1 MPPPPFI
8 AVCRCAFGGVFPDD
22 RAQVVIRA
30 LGEACLAPVVVPD
43 LCGMAARRE
52 AALAEWV
59 RRPGLRI
66 VACHPRAVAGLF
78 EAADLALP
86 GRGAEVINLR
96 ERSCAEALD
105 ELGVR
110 GPQGLPTSGD
120 DPPAFGLQ
128 TTASDWFP
136 WFPVIDRRRC
146 TACRQ
151 CADFCLFGVYV
162 VESDR
167 VEVRNPSNCKTHCPA
182 CARICPQAAIMF
194 PKHGEAPINGAE
206 ITDEEAEQARVRHDL
221 HALLG
226 DDIAAALAE
235 RKRRAR
241 ARLIDPEKLRQARAD
256 RARFAAPAPRG
267 NSVRTLEGEG
277 PP

>member
-1 MPPPPFI
+1 MPAPPFI
-8 AVCRCAFGGVFPDD
+8 VVCRCAFEGVFPED

-30 LGEACLAPVVVPD
+30 LKEAGLAPAVVPD

-52 AALAEWV
+52 AALAEWA

-96 ERSCAEALD
+96 EKTPAEAL
-105 ELGVR
+105 EALGVAGASLR
-110 GPQGLPTSGD
+110 PCDAGPPAA
-120 DPPAFGLQ
+120 DPPRA
-128 TTASDWFP
+128 ADWFP

-151 CADFCLFGVYV
+151 CADFCLFGVYA
-162 VESDR
+162 VESGR

-256 RARFAAPAPRG
+256 RVRFAAPAPRG
-267 NSVRTLEGEG
+267 NPVRTLEGEG
-277 PP
+277 PT